1 MDDRTMSAIRLHTL
15 TMIGLAA
22 MLGACSKNDTPV
34 TAPPPPPPTVTEI
47 VVTPHSDSVVVADTV
62 RLTATAS
69 TADRVP
75 APATI
80 TWTSSNKSIATVDTT
95 GLVTGVA
102 AGQVTIKAASGLVSD
117 SAVVLVKAAP

>member
-1 MDDRTMSAIRLHTL
+1 MSTLPIRTFTTL
-15 TMIGLAA
+15 LLAA
-22 MLGACSKNDTPV
+22 ALGACGSKDTTV
-34 TAPPPPPPTVTEI
+34 TAAPPPPPTVTEM
-47 VVTPHSDSVVVADTV
+47 VVTPRSDSVIVGDTV

-80 TWTSSNKSIATVDTT
+80 TWTSSNKAIATVDTS

-102 AGQVTIKAASGLVSD
+102 AGQVSIKAASGLVSD
-117 SAVVLVKAAP
+117 SAAVLVKP

>member
-1 MDDRTMSAIRLHTL
+1 MSALRIRTCTTL
-15 TMIGLAA
+15 LLAA
-22 MLGACSKNDTPV
+22 ALGACGKSEPV

-47 VVTPHSDSVVVADTV
+47 VVSPRSDSVAVGDTV
-62 RLTATAS
+62 RLTATPS

-80 TWTSSNKSIATVDTT
+80 AWTSSNKAIATVDTS

-102 AGQVTIKAASGLVSD
+102 VGQVSIKAASGLVSD
-117 SAVVLVKAAP
+117 SATILVKP